1 MPKKGMREPSK
12 SRGERKPKPVDNPF
26 EKRWEKRKVPHR
38 QHARARAADLYP
50 RCVPSTRHRR
60 AVTE

>member
-50 RCVPSTRHRR
+50 RAYRARVHRR
-60 AVTE
+60 AL